1 MEEVIGSIP
10 LGSTILSRDAADT
23 GRRTCEPKFP
33 GPDRRRAIF

>member
-23 GRRTCEPKFP
+23 GRRTCQP
-33 GPDRRRAIF
+33 